1 MSYRFSV
8 ARPTWDSV
16 TAVSRAGSVFALAD
30 GNAIYLL
37 CREAD
42 GMTFQAY
49 PARTA
54 FGLIKDVF
62 LSYNRTAEQFNNAV
76 NTWRLIGA
84 SAFQNTFIFAEGE
97 SFPDIEALYYIVHPV
112 VYEDGYTTYYCVPC
126 RAEYCWGN

>member
-1 MSYRFSV
+1 MVDVRFSV

-30 GNAIYLL
+30 GNAIYFLL
-37 CREAD
+37 READ
-42 GMTFQAY
+42 GMTFRAY

-76 NTWRLIGA
+76 NTWRLIGS

-97 SFPDIEALYYIVHPV
+97 SPPYTEASYYIIHPD
-112 VYEDGYTTYYCVPC
+112 VYENGYTTYYCVPC
-126 RAEYCWGN
+126 GYESCW